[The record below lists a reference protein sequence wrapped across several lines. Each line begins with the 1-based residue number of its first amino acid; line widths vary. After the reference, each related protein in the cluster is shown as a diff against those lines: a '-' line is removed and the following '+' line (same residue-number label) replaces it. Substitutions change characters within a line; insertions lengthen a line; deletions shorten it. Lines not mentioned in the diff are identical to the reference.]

1 MRNHLLSR
9 DGYDVKN
16 KSFNNYNFFMD
27 FNEPSKFDE
36 DYKDDVEGGVLDLKF
51 LVCDVHDK
59 GTKLD
64 MATEVIFYEACCEGC
79 VSYVI
84 KKNFRID
91 RVKVDV
97 DVNVLHIKNIF
108 FLFNL

>member
-1 MRNHLLSR
+1 MMLKIKVSIIII
-9 DGYDVKN
+9 
-16 KSFNNYNFFMD
+16 SFMD
-27 FNEPSKFDE
+27 LNEPSKFGE